1 MNNPYVYDQSQPTTF
16 REPRRHTMIDDTA
29 VPVPS
34 IASSARIVSLSR
46 SVPDLIK
53 NDPEAARVLAALKNA
68 NKDVVNAKKHL
79 IQSAPHAELQKL
91 SRAMYR
97 WHMENTLPWGDLG
110 ARLIPNIKLLDYQ
123 KQMGLFINEFEKL
136 KEEFLDDYP
145 RAVADAQLN
154 LTGLGD
160 MFDESL
166 YPSVYELDR
175 KTGIRIEY
183 EPIADPKHFIVQLGD
198 QAAQQMRDQYEEVLK
213 KRVESAYMDVFK
225 RLRDTLENMSQMLN
239 YAGNDKPTGFRDT
252 LVDNVTKVV
261 ELMRTCNVTN
271 DPDMRRITNELRVA
285 LTGVTPDTL
294 RNNESQRLITKDK
307 LDQIINTLPALDF

>member
-1 MNNPYVYDQSQPTTF
+1 MYNTNTAINSIDTTDLFPTVEAT
-16 REPRRHTMIDDTA
+16 
-29 VPVPS
+29 S
-34 IASSARIVSLSR
+34 IASSARIVCLTR
-46 SVPDLIK
+46 SVPDLTK
-53 NDPEAARVLAALKNA
+53 NDPEAAKVLAAIKNA
-68 NKDVVNAKKHL
+68 ENGSVNAKKYL
-79 IQSAPHAELQKL
+79 IQSAPHFELQKL

-123 KQMGLFINEFEKL
+123 KQMGIFINEFERL

-145 RAVADAQLN
+145 RAANDAQMR
-154 LTGLGD
+154 LGD

-166 YPSVYELDR
+166 YPTVYELDR

-198 QAAQQMRDQYEEVLK
+198 QAAQQMREQYEEVLK

-225 RLRDTLENMSQMLN
+225 RLRDPLENMSQMLN
-239 YAGNDKPTGFRDT
+239 YSGNDKPTGFRDT

-271 DPDMRRITNELRVA
+271 DPDMRRITNELRGA

-294 RNNESQRLITKDK
+294 RNSESQRLVTKDK
-307 LDQIINTLPALDF
+307 LDRIISALPTLDF

>member
-1 MNNPYVYDQSQPTTF
+1 MYNTNTAINSIDPIDLFPTVEAT
-16 REPRRHTMIDDTA
+16 
-29 VPVPS
+29 S
-34 IASSARIVSLSR
+34 IASSARIVCLTR
-46 SVPDLIK
+46 SVPDLTK
-53 NDPEAARVLAALKNA
+53 NDPEAAKALAAIKNA
-68 NKDVVNAKKHL
+68 ENGSVNAKKYL
-79 IQSAPHAELQKL
+79 IQSKPHFELQKL

-123 KQMGLFINEFEKL
+123 KQMGLFVNEFEKL

-183 EPIADPKHFIVQLGD
+183 EPIADPRHFIVQLGD

-225 RLRDTLENMSQMLN
+225 RLRDPLENMSQMLN
-239 YAGNDKPTGFRDT
+239 YSGNDKPTGFRDT

-307 LDQIINTLPALDF
+307 LDQIISTLPALDF